1 MSAKLKL
8 LASMLIFGSMGIF
21 IRNIPL
27 PSGVI
32 ALARGGIGALFLLLV
47 CALAKTHVSFS
58 AIKRNLPLLLCSG
71 VVLGANW
78 IFLFEAFRHTTIA
91 IATLSY
97 YFAPVLITAASP
109 FVLKEKLT
117 GLKIA
122 CMATSIFGMALI
134 SGILGVKGASGMGVL
149 FGLLAAASYAGLTLM
164 NKFTKEISPLDA
176 TIAQL
181 GVSAFVLLP
190 YTLLNGDLLRI
201 QLEANGML
209 FLAIL
214 GVVHTGLGFWLF
226 FSSIQKLHAQSAAM
240 LSYIDPVTAIL
251 LASIFLNE
259 NMGSAQIMGAC
270 LILGAAFLSE
280 RFGNI
285 RLRNGKSPHPQ
296 AAPVQ

>member
-71 VVLGANW
+71 MVLGANW

-91 IATLSY
+91 VATLSY

-134 SGILGVKGASGMGVL
+134 SGILSVKGASGMGVL

-164 NKFTKEISPLDA
+164 NKFTKEISSLDA

-181 GVSAFVLLP
+181 GVSAFVLLF

-209 FLAIL
+209 FLATL

-226 FSSIQKLHAQSAAM
+226 FSSIQKLHAQCAAM

-251 LASIFLNE
+251 LASVFLNE
-259 NMGSAQIMGAC
+259 NMENAQIMGAC

-285 RLRNGKSPHPQ
+285 RLRNRKSPQ